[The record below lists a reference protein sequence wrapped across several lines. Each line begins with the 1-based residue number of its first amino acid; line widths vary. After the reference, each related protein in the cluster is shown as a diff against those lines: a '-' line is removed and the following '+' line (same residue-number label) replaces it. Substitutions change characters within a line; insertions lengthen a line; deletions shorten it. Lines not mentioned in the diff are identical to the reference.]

1 MPAPI
6 YIPRRQNPWTN
17 MMPGLLQ
24 NLVLQK
30 IGQNMRLK
38 EKEMEI
44 KQKEKDTQL
53 NLKTQGFR
61 ELEAEIPSEHAIK
74 VGDTT
79 FEFPEK
85 GISTEGV
92 PPGMVALTVNGRT
105 AGYIG
110 SPHKPAEGP
119 YK

>member
-44 KQKEKDTQL
+44 NAEKAQQASEKAQKAKIL
-53 NLKTQGFR
+53 NYEASSKGQDVFER
-61 ELEAEIPSEHAIK
+61 EAQS
-74 VGDTT
+74 TT
-79 FEFPEK
+79 HPD
-85 GISTEGV
+85 V
-92 PPGMVALTVNGRT
+92 
-105 AGYIG
+105 AGYA
-110 SPHKPAEGP
+110 KPV
-119 YK
+119 

>member
-44 KQKEKDTQL
+44 K
-53 NLKTQGFR
+53 
-61 ELEAEIPSEHAIK
+61 H
-74 VGDTT
+74 
-79 FEFPEK
+79 
-85 GISTEGV
+85 
-92 PPGMVALTVNGRT
+92 
-105 AGYIG
+105 
-110 SPHKPAEGP
+110 
-119 YK
+119 

>member
-1 MPAPI
+1 MPAPM

-44 KQKEKDTQL
+44 NRERRQL
-53 NLKTQGFR
+53 YASSGVDNKGP
-61 ELEAEIPSEHAIK
+61 INNKGWS
-74 VGDTT
+74 VGQL
-79 FEFPEK
+79 
-85 GISTEGV
+85 
-92 PPGMVALTVNGRT
+92 VARRKKAND
-105 AGYIG
+105 
-110 SPHKPAEGP
+110 
-119 YK
+119 